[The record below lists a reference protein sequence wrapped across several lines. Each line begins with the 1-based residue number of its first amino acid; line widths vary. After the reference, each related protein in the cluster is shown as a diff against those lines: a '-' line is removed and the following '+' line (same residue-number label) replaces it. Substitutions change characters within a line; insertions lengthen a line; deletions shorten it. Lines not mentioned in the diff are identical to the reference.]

1 METSNWVLGD
11 MAWVLIGGGVILVL
25 LVLNSYVQR
34 QARIDEEQR
43 IALLASE
50 RLNRERSAASQSRRP
65 DDIWRP
71 GCLWNSACL
80 PSDSKHTYFPRI
92 LPTVQ
97 NLTPSPPR
105 GGGSVSPGHIS
116 KSPEK
121 SPAAED
127 SENWEPSWGVFRGSI
142 SVFSIPTAAPAA
154 DRPTIFLSY

>member
-65 DDIWRP
+65 GDI
-71 GCLWNSACL
+71 
-80 PSDSKHTYFPRI
+80 
-92 LPTVQ
+92 
-97 NLTPSPPR
+97 
-105 GGGSVSPGHIS
+105 
-116 KSPEK
+116 
-121 SPAAED
+121 
-127 SENWEPSWGVFRGSI
+127 
-142 SVFSIPTAAPAA
+142 
-154 DRPTIFLSY
+154 